1 VNLKLAGAKASHTY
15 RDLLT
20 YPPRCNPNLLRRHE
34 LSLARRSGLP
44 GGLEPEPQCAQCW
57 RDDECGFRPHRN
69 AKLRRDHK
77 IHITDAPPDTI
88 EPSEHDTSERSRE
101 TEALDSQRNAGMGED
116 RDAGTVAGLPPGE
129 AGRSVH
135 NWRLK
140 IHEFARRMSRVLRK
154 YAKFIGPGFMVSVAY
169 IDPGMHF
176 QPSSCQLQNSQPV
189 ANLMLKETTRLM

>member
-1 VNLKLAGAKASHTY
+1 MNCPSRVDPDYPEGWNQNPNALNAGATTNADFDHI
-15 RDLLT
+15 
-20 YPPRCNPNLLRRHE
+20 
-34 LSLARRSGLP
+34 A
-44 GGLEPEPQCAQCW
+44 
-57 RDDECGFRPHRN
+57 N

-77 IHITDAPPDTI
+77 IHITDAPPETI
-88 EPSEHDTSERSRE
+88 EPSEYGMSERSRE
-101 TEALDSQRNAGMGED
+101 TEALDSQCNAGMGED
-116 RDAGTVAGLPPGE
+116 RDAGTVAGSPPGE

-140 IHEFARRMSRVLRK
+140 IHKFARRMSRVLRK

-189 ANLMLKETTRLM
+189 ANLMLKETTRPM